1 MNSNNLN
8 PQVTRRSMLG
18 LAALAG
24 SALALSGCDTDSDS
38 DASSTGTDA
47 TIEGAYDSN
56 GAQLVIS
63 TWGFNSDQKREL
75 VFEPFEKAFNC
86 TITVEEGN
94 NGDRLAK
101 IQQKPESY
109 DIIQLSDYYM
119 QQAID
124 AGLVAKIS
132 PSDLSNYDSLY
143 DKAKTPNGE
152 GYGPAYTFTRLGIVY
167 DKSVITEPITSW
179 ADLWRSD
186 LAGKLTIP
194 DFSTTAGPWMLNIAA
209 GQLGQELTA
218 DNAQAAMDKLAE
230 LKPNLVKIYT
240 KSSDVVNMFNQGEV
254 SCAVILDF
262 SSLTIQEASDDF
274 VWVDPTE
281 GTWGSTNVTDVCAKS
296 ANADLAKAF
305 INYTLDKDEQ
315 TRNAQTGDAPSRPDV
330 ELTEDEA
337 KGMTY
342 GEDVA
347 NSIQLPDLELLIENK
362 ATWQSMWNN
371 QLNTNA

>member
-209 GQLGQELTA
+209 GQLGQ
-218 DNAQAAMDKLAE
+218 
-230 LKPNLVKIYT
+230 
-240 KSSDVVNMFNQGEV
+240 
-254 SCAVILDF
+254 
-262 SSLTIQEASDDF
+262 
-274 VWVDPTE
+274 
-281 GTWGSTNVTDVCAKS
+281 
-296 ANADLAKAF
+296 
-305 INYTLDKDEQ
+305 
-315 TRNAQTGDAPSRPDV
+315 
-330 ELTEDEA
+330 
-337 KGMTY
+337 
-342 GEDVA
+342 
-347 NSIQLPDLELLIENK
+347 
-362 ATWQSMWNN
+362 
-371 QLNTNA
+371 

>member
-1 MNSNNLN
+1 MTKMNM
-8 PQVTRRSMLG
+8 TRRSMLG
-18 LAALAG
+18 LMAGAASTMALA
-24 SALALSGCDTDSDS
+24 GCDTDSESDS
-38 DASSTGTDA
+38 AA
-47 TIEGAYDSN
+47 TSADTEIEGAFDAG
-56 GAQLVIS
+56 GAELVIS

-75 VFEPFEKAFNC
+75 VFAPFEKAFNC
-86 TITVEEGN
+86 TITTDEGN

-101 IQQKPESY
+101 IQQQPDAY
-109 DIIQLSDYYM
+109 DVIQLSDYYM

-124 AGLVAKIS
+124 AGLIAGVSA
-132 PSDLSNYDSLY
+132 DELSNYDALY

-209 GQLGQELTA
+209 GQLGQELTE

-230 LKPNLVKIYT
+230 LKPNLVKIYS

-262 SSLTIQEASDDF
+262 SSLTIQQASDDF
-274 VWVDPTE
+274 VWVDPKE
-281 GTWGSTNVTDVCAKS
+281 GTWGSTNVSDVSAKS
-296 ANADLAKAF
+296 AHADLAKAF

-315 TRNAQTGDAPSRPDV
+315 TRNAQTGDAPTRPDV
-330 ELTEDEA
+330 ELSEDEA
-337 KGMTY
+337 KGLTY
-342 GEDVA
+342 GESVVD
-347 NSIQLPDLELLIENK
+347 SIQLPDLELLIENK
-362 ATWQSMWNN
+362 AAWQSMWNN